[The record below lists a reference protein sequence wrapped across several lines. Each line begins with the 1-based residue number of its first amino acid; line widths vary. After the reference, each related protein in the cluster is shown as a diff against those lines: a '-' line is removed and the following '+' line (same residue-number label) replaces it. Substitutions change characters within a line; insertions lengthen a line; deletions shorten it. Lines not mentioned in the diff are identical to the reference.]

1 VLLRLL
7 HFVLN
12 IAHSNTSETLLIMLF
27 IPQEV
32 KDKIAALEAE
42 NQSLKE
48 QVGTLQSTKP
58 AVKVVEKKPAFS
70 PWILAIPLV
79 AAIGFI
85 IFLLFFKT
93 PSQSNAPTP
102 DPEAVAIIDGKIEKW
117 NPANRDGIVY
127 RVQIGSYENFSL
139 DKYKQNLEGL
149 KQDSIDGMKR
159 VSLGAFSRLA
169 DAQQFQA
176 EVVRMGLENAYVVA
190 YENGQPIA
198 LFEAIRKEN

>member
-1 VLLRLL
+1 
-7 HFVLN
+7 
-12 IAHSNTSETLLIMLF
+12 MLF
-27 IPQEV
+27 IPQDI

-42 NQSLKE
+42 NESLKL
-48 QVGTLQSTKP
+48 QVDSLQSTKP
-58 AVKVVEKKPAFS
+58 TVKIIDQKPTFS
-70 PWILAIPLV
+70 PLIMAIPLILAV
-79 AAIGFI
+79 VFI
-85 IFLLFFKT
+85 IYLLFFKT
-93 PSQSNAPTP
+93 VKQDASQNTDQA
-102 DPEAVAIIDGKIEKW
+102 AVAIIDGKIEKW
-117 NPANRDGIVY
+117 NPADREGIVY

-159 VSLGAFSRLA
+159 ISLGAFSRLV